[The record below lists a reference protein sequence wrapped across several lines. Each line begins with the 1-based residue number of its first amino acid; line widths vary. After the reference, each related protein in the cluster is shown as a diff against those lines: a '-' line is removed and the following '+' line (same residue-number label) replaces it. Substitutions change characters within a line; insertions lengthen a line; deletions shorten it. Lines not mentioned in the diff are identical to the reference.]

1 MKDTWFGISG
11 STMTLV
17 LMALPCSVD
26 CGSAGVTSCF
36 SLTPILQG
44 NWFPA
49 LAVLFAVL
57 ALVFQ
62 LRRALQPM
70 VPVCL
75 ILSAAAQ
82 LLSWPLFG
90 SLTLIGVSVICLQAA
105 VLCQHSHRDL
115 PAEQEV

>member
-11 STMTLV
+11 IAMTLV

-36 SLTPILQG
+36 SLTPIAQG

-57 ALVFQ
+57 ALRF
-62 LRRALQPM
+62 RA
-70 VPVCL
+70 VEEGD
-75 ILSAAAQ
+75 
-82 LLSWPLFG
+82 LLGLPQGERLC
-90 SLTLIGVSVICLQAA
+90 GVLKKCKL
-105 VLCQHSHRDL
+105 LKR
-115 PAEQEV
+115 